1 MGSIDQMRGPCLPR
15 RLKKLSESFEINQG
29 RGGEGKGREG
39 CWGGKKVVKSGLP
52 HEGEMRRGKKMY
64 FLSNS
69 GEQDD
74 LRNKNMN
81 IICVEHMC
89 HMETMMRMQKHA
101 KRCQNN
107 TWHI

>member
-1 MGSIDQMRGPCLPR
+1 
-15 RLKKLSESFEINQG
+15 
-29 RGGEGKGREG
+29 
-39 CWGGKKVVKSGLP
+39 
-52 HEGEMRRGKKMY
+52 MRRGKKMY